1 MADPSRLSLVLERIP
16 EDVHEPDFVAEAPL
30 VSFDAYAV
38 GQRVFGWVRL
48 DADRITDLLN
58 EHRELHLVNVLVESL
73 ADGTTI
79 TADEAIVH
87 REDLLA
93 VRASGPRGSAA
104 RRQETRAHPVLV
116 ATGPYLVGGHLHAPA
131 DVDPLARIR
140 GPEAMIPLTEAWIS
154 YPSGHDPARRRVGT
168 IIVNRDR
175 AERMEP
181 VTEAALADAA
191 PAGAAPAVRG

>member
-1 MADPSRLSLVLERIP
+1 MR
-16 EDVHEPDFVAEAPL
+16 
-30 VSFDAYAV
+30 
-38 GQRVFGWVRL
+38 
-48 DADRITDLLN
+48 
-58 EHRELHLVNVLVESL
+58 
-73 ADGTTI
+73 
-79 TADEAIVH
+79 

-116 ATGPYLVGGHLHAPA
+116 EAGPYLVGGHLHAPP
-131 DVDPLARIR
+131 DVDPLTRIR

-154 YPSGHDPARRRVGT
+154 YRSGRDPARRRVGT

-175 AERMEP
+175 AERMER

-191 PAGAAPAVRG
+191 PAIAGLGGAGGQGIGASPRSVLRAGGSPAGRWALKTATRTSPDTVFGPPSRRASR